1 MIVRQNRA
9 KMNIDKTKENYEMDQ
24 KCFIAWSPLEKKD
37 FSFKH
42 RYITC
47 SRSVPHKSKRL
58 AKYRL
63 SRSLNFDASVCNSN
77 SENSSFEEDK
87 HLSRSAKIMRA
98 LNFNSSPSY
107 YGKTK
112 IKKSL
117 NFNLTPSPKSFR
129 HVKKGIRKSL
139 SLNFN
144 SPLSVPNKYL
154 SLNDNPSDSANSSLL
169 FSSSDS
175 IDENQNETPLQQSTK
190 EHEMLHYSTPNAK
203 YTRKS
208 SCHSATF
215 TPLLRSRLKETIDN
229 IVYVAATPN
238 SQSLKRVKG
247 RTKYTNNIT
256 MNTSRNLLHEFH
268 DKDDSRSCTPKNLI
282 CIIPESMSAIKRSH
296 KKERSSRRSDGYT
309 TQFTDSFVKNE
320 SILQD
325 RFSRYS
331 KQIDPIFQDS
341 RSDIEQCAN
350 RSSNEL
356 VLSHSEDD
364 MSDTG
369 SLFDYTEEQKHIFE
383 ESKNVS
389 EWKSNYT
396 SVIPKIDKFDGKVK
410 LEENVDCFSRADT
423 SNRSDIDASNS
434 CNENIDL
441 ANGGRSVTPE
451 PVKETVSESQKSVTP
466 ENRINILQTIGK
478 DSIKKSHKKIKDNNK
493 RRLFSPKVLQDN
505 VEATEKQENG
515 KCSENIEQYES
526 TEENKISIE
535 VNNPDVSRDERSST
549 PDKVSSSRLLLSQF
563 SSVKKSHKKD
573 KHNKILC
580 GFLKRQEY
588 FNKDMD
594 LVTNNKYEQRT
605 FNDEMSECKNS
616 IEDFRSDLDV
626 VRNIEDSTSLVAS
639 ASLSSSLDK
648 LSPSKRKKA
657 QNISPDREKNVSYD
671 FELQELDR
679 SKEEFKI
686 FTPLKRKRSLFAF
699 TVAKEY
705 THFYD
710 LTSEKNERPDDTVA
724 SICFSRCLTPVL
736 NFPNSCVKSEKDD
749 IITKSDDNADNGNV
763 EEVYDSNCDS
773 NDVTGRLTPRNMST
787 TELYPNLD
795 SIKKSHKKNKRGNSS
810 RKSFNAM
817 KNNHSMDEKH
827 ETSIESVANEMYN
840 PLEFSND
847 CVIADDAINKAIY
860 DKSDDN
866 QNCPSTSA
874 ENISPTMTPPNYLKT
889 KAYMKLLQETSIKRS
904 HKKNRNKRKQELV
917 VDTNELSDDGS
928 IFGDEEKSCFI
939 EDRSKHD

>member
-1 MIVRQNRA
+1 
-9 KMNIDKTKENYEMDQ
+9 MNIDKTKENYEMDQ
-24 KCFIAWSPLEKKD
+24 KCFIAWSPLEKND

-63 SRSLNFDASVCNSN
+63 SRSLNFDASICNSN

-208 SCHSATF
+208 SCHSASF

-320 SILQD
+320 SVLQD

-331 KQIDPIFQDS
+331 KQIDPIFHDS

-383 ESKNVS
+383 ESKKVS

-466 ENRINILQTIGK
+466 ENRIDILQTIGK

-710 LTSEKNERPDDTVA
+710 LASEKNERPDDTVA
-724 SICFSRCLTPVL
+724 SISFSRCLTPVL

-840 PLEFSND
+840 PLELSND